1 MKESFQVPD
10 EYQENFR
17 RLMPYMAGP
26 LQKDPKVFESLLIFL
41 KLGGERLA
49 RVVIDAYNANQRQA
63 AIEVMRQLREQAYY
77 EEQTDEADEADE
89 DDAED
94 GDQEDDIKNK

>member
-1 MKESFQVPD
+1 MKEAFQVPD
-10 EYQENFR
+10 EYQEHFR

-77 EEQTDEADEADE
+77 EEQSDEADE
-89 DDAED
+89 DDADE
-94 GDQEDDIKNK
+94 GDQEDDPVEK